1 MADDLTKRY
10 MLTKQAVDKIAAVV
24 KMLENEVKALR
35 GRPNSQI
42 APAGVPLIVG
52 TLNGSLTRG
61 SLSAPTT
68 AAVSVYVSGSA
79 LGDAWSDTTV
89 NIDIV
94 DVGMFPSS
102 KSPIASGTKVQAAW
116 MGGKYVLIGADI
128 C

>member
-10 MLTKQAVDKIAAVV
+10 MLTKAAVDKIAAVV

-52 TLNGSLTRG
+52 TLNGSLARG

-79 LGDAWSDTTV
+79 LADAWSDTSV
-89 NIDIV
+89 DIDIV
-94 DVGMFPSS
+94 DIGIFPSG
-102 KSPIASGTKVQAAW
+102 KSPIASGKTVQAAW
-116 MGGKYVLIGADI
+116 MGGKYVLVGADI